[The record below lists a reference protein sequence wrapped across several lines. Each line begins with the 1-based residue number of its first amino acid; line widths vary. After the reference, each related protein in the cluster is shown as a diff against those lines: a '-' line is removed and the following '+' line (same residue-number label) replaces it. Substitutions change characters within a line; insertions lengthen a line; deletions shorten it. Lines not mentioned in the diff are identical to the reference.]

1 MFRNGATR
9 SLLRTL
15 NAQPTL
21 RTTQSAFRPQLRSQL
36 CTLSSRR
43 PQALA
48 VGKPLA
54 LQLMRAQAS
63 STRGPM
69 DTIDRKHEQ
78 SIAKQKLEI
87 DPEHVSSTS
96 SIHPVLG
103 EVKSEETGER
113 ETEMLAGVK
122 SDLVRALS
130 VVMHRSR
137 LLTWT

>member
-9 SLLRTL
+9 SLLRSL

-21 RTTQSAFRPQLRSQL
+21 RNTQSAFRPQLRSQL
-36 CTLSSRR
+36 CTLSARR

-54 LQLMRAQAS
+54 LQLLRAQS
-63 STRGPM
+63 SNAPGL
-69 DTIDRKHEQ
+69 DKIDQKHEQ
-78 SIAKQKLEI
+78 SIAQQKLEV
-87 DPEHVSSTS
+87 DPAHVSSTS

-103 EVKSEETGER
+103 EVKSEESGER

-122 SDLVRALS
+122 SDLVREPSA
-130 VVMHRSR
+130 VI
-137 LLTWT
+137 